1 MDGYIGQILA
11 VGMTWAPR
19 NWAICDGSLIAISSN
34 TALFSLIGTL
44 YGGDGRTT
52 FALPDLR
59 GRIPVGQ
66 GNGPGLSA
74 YRVGQKGGVEMV
86 TLNTL
91 EMPNHNHTAA
101 VSGTVTVG
109 VNSSNANQE
118 DSDGHVL
125 GQTNGNLVYNNAA
138 PANGEALGGVS
149 HNLSAT
155 IGNNGGN
162 QAHENRQPF
171 LVVSWCICLQGIYP
185 SRS

>member
-1 MDGYIGQILA
+1 MDGYLAQILA

-19 NWAICDGSLIAISSN
+19 NWAICEGQLLSISQFS
-34 TALFSLIGTL
+34 ALFSLIGTI
-44 YGGDGRTT
+44 YGGDGRNT

-59 GRIPVGQ
+59 GRVPMGQ
-66 GNGPGLSA
+66 GQGAGLSA
-74 YRVGQKGGVEMV
+74 YQNGMKGGIEGV

-91 EMPNHNHTAA
+91 QMPTHNHTAA
-101 VSGTVTVG
+101 VNGTVTVG

-118 DSDGHVL
+118 DSDGHIL

-149 HNLSAT
+149 HNLSVT
-155 IGNNGGN
+155 VGNNGGS

-171 LVVSWCICLQGIYP
+171 LVVNWCICIIGIFP
-185 SRS
+185 SRN